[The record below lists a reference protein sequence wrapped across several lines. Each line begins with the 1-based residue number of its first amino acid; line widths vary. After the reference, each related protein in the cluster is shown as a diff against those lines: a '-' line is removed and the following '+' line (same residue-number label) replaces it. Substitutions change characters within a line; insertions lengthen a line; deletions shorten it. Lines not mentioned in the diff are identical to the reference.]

1 MLNYYGVGVYIGGN
15 VITQRYFTS
24 KDEAMQYTM
33 EVAKRQEDPSLP
45 YEIRLTNHVLGEIA

>member
-24 KDEAMQYTM
+24 KDEALQYTM
-33 EVAKRQEDPSLP
+33 EVAKRQEDSALA
-45 YEIRLTNHVLGEIA
+45 YEVRLTNHVLAEIA